1 MLQKYLTISIF
12 LTCHRQSR
20 CIFFKNQR
28 SSFLVPDNLT
38 FNIYFT
44 SNLCLISITQK
55 RHFPKLLGK
64 CPKVQNL
71 MKLNSPYAVKHAY
84 FSIIT
89 HYYKQIC
96 CNFVAKSNYNISEI
110 TYFRYYSMIVATRP
124 DPTVRPPSRIANVR
138 PWLIAIG

>member
-1 MLQKYLTISIF
+1 MQKVALMICCSLERLFMWVYPLWS
-12 LTCHRQSR
+12 
-20 CIFFKNQR
+20 
-28 SSFLVPDNLT
+28 VYPDNLT

-124 DPTVRPPSRIANVR
+124 EPTVLPPSRF
-138 PWLIAIG
+138 P